1 MIFIREL
8 DHRATEL
15 SKILFD
21 QIFEIV
27 TRQDCLIL
35 QDADISPRIDDFRVY
50 VPQSSVTKKI
60 CSVMKETR
68 WAYNLSVVDAI
79 DFHHL
84 SGFRTQKEH
93 QAVLL
98 LLRESV
104 DPAPCAEGIVLAHRS
119 DVISFLQKLLRE
131 V

>member
-98 LLRESV
+98 LLFIRPLSLCTGHDREARQNDESSKKYV
-104 DPAPCAEGIVLAHRS
+104 AE
-119 DVISFLQKLLRE
+119 
-131 V
+131 